1 MSSHINTFIDYC
13 RKLEDPRVPGLIT
26 YPLEEML
33 LLSLCGILSGHND
46 WHDISYW
53 GEHKL
58 LWLREF
64 LPYASGIPTATTL
77 TRVFNSLDSKSFQK
91 IFEHLGIK
99 FRYQPIKKTCIDR
112 WQGDKR
118 I

>member
-53 GEHKL
+53 GRTQITLVAVNFSPMLQAFL
-58 LWLREF
+58 L
-64 LPYASGIPTATTL
+64 P
-77 TRVFNSLDSKSFQK
+77 Q
-91 IFEHLGIK
+91 H
-99 FRYQPIKKTCIDR
+99 
-112 WQGDKR
+112 
-118 I
+118 